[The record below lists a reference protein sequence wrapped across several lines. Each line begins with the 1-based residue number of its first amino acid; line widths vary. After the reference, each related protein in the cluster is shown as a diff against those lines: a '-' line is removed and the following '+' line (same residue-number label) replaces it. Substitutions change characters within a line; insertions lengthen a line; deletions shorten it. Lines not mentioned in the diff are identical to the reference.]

1 MSSSKGFTLV
11 EVLVSLLI
19 LSLLVAAMFMVL
31 NVGDTAFNLDLGML
45 ELQQQARQAM
55 NAMVR
60 ELRQAQNLT
69 VTVIDQ
75 DSDRLTFSTV
85 DEADISY
92 YRNIN
97 NSQLIREYPA
107 GVTKVL
113 ANNITYFK
121 CALVTPLLTI
131 QLRAGR
137 TFRQKP
143 MAFSLTEK
151 VRLRNE

>member
-1 MSSSKGFTLV
+1 M
-11 EVLVSLLI
+11 VSLLI
-19 LSLLVAAMFMVL
+19 LSLLVSAMFMVL
-31 NVGDTAFNLDLGML
+31 NVGDTAFNLDMVML

-55 NAMVR
+55 DAMVR
-60 ELRQAQNLT
+60 ELRQAQGLT
-69 VTVIDQ
+69 ITVVDQ
-75 DSDRLTFSTV
+75 NSDRITFSTI

-92 YRNIN
+92 YRDTN
-97 NSQLIREYPA
+97 NDRLIREYPA
-107 GVTKVL
+107 GVTKAL

-121 CALVTPLLTI
+121 CVLVTPLLTI

-137 TFRQKP
+137 TLRQRP